1 MDDEPGCR
9 YFARVDYYLG
19 RARESLQSPGAAEA
33 YRNYLKVRAK
43 SANHPLAADAKKRL
57 RSLQ

>member
-1 MDDEPGCR
+1 MTSPVGAILR
-9 YFARVDYYLG
+9 RSIITSG
-19 RARESLQSPGAAEA
+19 AREGLQSPGAAEA

-43 SANHPLAADAKKRL
+43 SANDPLAADAKKRL